1 MKEQTI
7 TIVINGED
15 HEVLAGNA
23 SLLRFRKAGGD
34 MSLISSIDGEDTDAL
49 FDSIDAICNLICVNL
64 KEQNLTSDD
73 VANGVESMSVLFE
86 AAGTLLN
93 QVPWLVGSN

>member
-7 TIVINGED
+7 KIKINGED
-15 HEVLAGNA
+15 REVLAGNA
-23 SLLRFRKAGGD
+23 ALLRFRKAGGD

-49 FDSIDAICNLICVNL
+49 FDSIDAICNLISVNL
-64 KEQNLTSDD
+64 
-73 VANGVESMSVLFE
+73 VEPQSS
-86 AAGTLLN
+86 LN

>member
-7 TIVINGED
+7 TITINGED
-15 HEVLAGNA
+15 REVLAGNA
-23 SLLRFRKAGGD
+23 ALLRFRKAGGD

-49 FDSIDAICNLICVNL
+49 FDSIDAICNLISVNL
-64 KEQNLTSDD
+64 VEPMPSDD
-73 VANGVESMSVLFE
+73 VANGVESMTALFT
-86 AAGTLLN
+86 AATTLLN

>member
-7 TIVINGED
+7 KITINGED
-15 HEVLAGNA
+15 REVLAGNA
-23 SLLRFRKAGGD
+23 ALLRFRKAGGD

-49 FDSIDAICNLICVNL
+49 FDSIDAICNLISINL
-64 KEQNLTSDD
+64 VEPMTSDD
-73 VANGVESMSVLFE
+73 VANGVETMTALFE
-86 AAGTLLN
+86 AATTLLN